1 MTSSLH
7 KLVLKQQKHDSA
19 AITSSLHK
27 LVLKQQKHDSAAITS
42 SLHKLVLK
50 QQKLKST
57 TMTSSLHKLVL
68 NSWNNKKHESTTITS
83 SLHKLVLK
91 QQKRSDRTVGIDIIC
106 HSVRRRIILTWKFQ
120 DRFQVNKHM
129 FNHDECCI
137 NLLVWH
143 FTSLVKRIWYQ
154 FVGNTSAVIT
164 LPSLTFSFQI
174 YTANAVPPTF
184 VIIKTLRG
192 WTA

>member
-1 MTSSLH
+1 
-7 KLVLKQQKHDSA
+7 
-19 AITSSLHK
+19 
-27 LVLKQQKHDSAAITS
+27 
-42 SLHKLVLK
+42 
-50 QQKLKST
+50 
-57 TMTSSLHKLVL
+57 MTSSLHKLVL

-164 LPSLTFSFQI
+164 LPSLTFSLPDLHCECCSPNFCN
-174 YTANAVPPTF
+174 YKNAARVNCLNGLVVLTVSLSSGNLALLPLF
-184 VIIKTLRG
+184 FSCKNWLYSLLRSRSFCS
-192 WTA
+192 